1 MALKDITRNG
11 VLAAVEE
18 HDKIG
23 RVKFLNKYGFKA
35 AKKFM
40 LVIDER
46 RYDSKAI
53 CGVAHKFDFPK
64 EGALSS
70 DSFSGG
76 TSTVVK
82 RLEALGFPVIVE
94 PATLEVRKEDGT
106 LARST
111 CEIGRDGDQ
120 WFVTLHSS
128 GGKTDS
134 PKALNPG
141 YRLALELLLRRL
153 SKLDATITDALLDS
167 NTKQTMLLTI
177 PQRRLLKSA
186 PLKLDSK
193 IDIDSLA
200 STLTSAA
207 AAIRDTSLSKNGGN
221 PRKRI
226 RIEFT
231 LDQAFSLDEIESHLI
246 NRTAVGR
253 PIFVLTWNPTRWHIS
268 ESQIEADAAITAQGL
283 TVSSQWSTG
292 NRKSD
297 IEPGDTVVLYRQE
310 SERGIVAYGVATSY
324 IFQEPHFEYEDEVG
338 NYVKISWRSWV
349 TVEDR
354 LPIEE
359 LQKYAPNT
367 FWERLQ
373 ASGIKVPDDDVPHLH
388 TMLNDW
394 RLDVLDQSK
403 NLGGDEAGVLIDSPE
418 GLPEGA
424 VKSVKVNKYERN
436 PSARKKCIAHHGA
449 VCAVCRIDFG
459 TQYGGVA
466 SGYIH
471 VHHVVPISSIKKTY
485 LLDPIKDLVP
495 VCPNCHAV
503 IHHGVKTPRTIT
515 EVRSL
520 MGLR

>member
-1 MALKDITRNG
+1 MALKDITREG

-23 RVKFLNKYGFKA
+23 RVKFLNKYGFKP

-64 EGALSS
+64 AGPLSS

-76 TSTVVK
+76 SSTVVK
-82 RLEALGFPVIVE
+82 RLEALGFTVIAE
-94 PATLEVRKEDGT
+94 PANLEILKEDGAP
-106 LARST
+106 ARST
-111 CEIGRDGDQ
+111 CEIGRDGDH

-128 GGKTDS
+128 GGRTDL

-153 SKLDATITDALLDS
+153 SKLNATITDALLDS
-167 NTKQTMLLTI
+167 NTKRTMLLSI
-177 PQRRLLKSA
+177 PQRRLLKSV
-186 PLKLDSK
+186 PLKLDPK
-193 IDIDSLA
+193 VDADSLA
-200 STLTSAA
+200 SNLTRAA
-207 AAIRDTSLSKNGGN
+207 AAIRDTSLSKNGGS

-231 LDQAFSLDEIESHLI
+231 LDQAFSLDEVESHLI
-246 NRTAVGR
+246 NRPAVGR
-253 PIFVLTWNPTRWHIS
+253 PIYVLTWNPTRWLIS
-268 ESQIEADAAITAQGL
+268 DEELESDAAITAQGL

-292 NRKSD
+292 NRNSE
-297 IEPGDTVVLYRQE
+297 IEPGDTVVLYRQD
-310 SERGIVAYGVATSY
+310 SDRGIVAYGIATSY
-324 IFQEPHFEYEDEVG
+324 IFQEAHFENEFDIG
-338 NYVKISWRSWV
+338 NYVKISWKSWV

-354 LPIEE
+354 IPIED
-359 LQKYAPNT
+359 LQRHAPNT

-373 ASGIKVPDDDVPHLH
+373 ASGVKVHDDDISGLH
-388 TMLNDW
+388 ALLSEW
-394 RLDVLDQSK
+394 HKDVLDQSK
-403 NLGGDEAGVLIDSPE
+403 NLGGDEAGVLSDAPE

-459 TQYGGVA
+459 AQYGGVA

-471 VHHVVPISSIKKTY
+471 VHHVVPLSSIKKTY

-503 IHHGVKTPRTIT
+503 IHHGVKTPRTVQQ
-515 EVRSL
+515 VRSL
-520 MGLR
+520 MGLK

>member
-1 MALKDITRNG
+1 MALKDITREG

-23 RVKFLNKYGFKA
+23 RVKFLNKYGFKP

-64 EGALSS
+64 VGPLSS

-76 TSTVVK
+76 DSTVVK
-82 RLEALGFPVIVE
+82 RLAALGFTVIAE
-94 PATLEVRKEDGT
+94 PANLEIRTEDGSP
-106 LARST
+106 ARST
-111 CEIGRDGDQ
+111 CEVGRDGDQ

-128 GGKTDS
+128 GGKKDTPS
-134 PKALNPG
+134 ARNPG

-153 SKLDATITDALLDS
+153 SKLNASVTDVLLDS
-167 NTKQTMLLTI
+167 NTKATMLLTI
-177 PQRRLLKSA
+177 AQRRLLKPT
-186 PLKLDSK
+186 PLKMNSK
-193 IDIDSLA
+193 SDVVSLA
-200 STLTSAA
+200 STITSAA
-207 AAIRDTSLSKNGGN
+207 AAIRETASSSNSGN
-221 PRKRI
+221 PRKQI
-226 RIEFT
+226 RIEFA
-231 LDQAFSLDEIESHLI
+231 LDQAFSLDEVESHLI
-246 NRTAVGR
+246 NRPAVGR
-253 PIFVLTWNPTRWHIS
+253 PIYVLTWNPTRWHIS
-268 ESQIEADAAITAQGL
+268 DEELEADAAITAQGL

-292 NRKSD
+292 NRNSE
-297 IEPGDTVVLYRQE
+297 IEPGDTVVLYRQD
-310 SERGIVAYGVATSY
+310 SDRGIVAYGVATSY
-324 IFQEPHFEYEDEVG
+324 IFQETHFENEFDIG
-338 NYVKISWRSWV
+338 NYVKISWKSCV

-359 LQKYAPNT
+359 LQRHAPNT

-373 ASGIKVPDDDVPHLH
+373 ASGVKVHDDDISGLH
-388 TMLNDW
+388 ALLSEW
-394 RLDVLDQSK
+394 HKDVLDQSK
-403 NLGGDEAGVLIDSPE
+403 NLGGDEAGVLSDAPE
-418 GLPEGA
+418 GLPEGS

-459 TQYGGVA
+459 AQYGGVA

-503 IHHGVKTPRTIT
+503 IHHGVKTPRTIQ

-520 MGLR
+520 MGLK